1 MILSDSANET
11 GDPVEIQLS
20 QQQQQDDQKE
30 EEEKKHAV
38 SSNNVVSDKESEK
51 EIVTPTAGPMIEIPM
66 LHDNKILKVQVS
78 WENFCKLPLQ
88 GIVDC
93 TTNKNLIETKHTDVK
108 ETINSSFCMQISSTN
123 GSEGGGVSS
132 RQSCILPTQVGVDS
146 SGEVRADFPFDGKVL
161 SRREKQQ
168 LSTSTLAGS
177 TSDEKTEDTSKSDTS
192 ADSVDKSHVFGVNAK
207 KYLAKKVADLKR
219 GQREGDGYMYCSLS
233 EKALSHR
240 DVPQVE
246 KRYKIA
252 DNEIQSAASAVVMDG
267 IYTQENYSSE
277 LFSSSSSGRV
287 FHTDNS
293 DVTGESGQDET
304 LEIDVVGNSEE
315 SAPGDGSQTTHDYNN
330 SVNTIPET
338 PAHLV
343 QYSLTDNS
351 AIDGDESKNQI
362 PVEESTKHDQVTSDE
377 SQQLVS
383 DDVQQK
389 ESNSPPE
396 EEVKQADKNT
406 INDTHTPTKDE
417 KPSDPQNDTE
427 PEDQV
432 IPKDEETLTEENQ
445 PSEAEVKVNDT
456 EKEDADTNL
465 VPDTQ
470 DNNNKEEA
478 DTNLVPDTHEQ
489 TEKPKKVQKRKGKK
503 NFALRAKATASKTGD
518 SGGTHTESVT
528 FTVHSTMASVVDSIS
543 KGFSEYEK
551 TVPKHFNFKI
561 HPIVRMEQ
569 IDSVQ
574 MDGGDQSAKKRKVDN
589 PEHDAGIMRSV
600 SAEPDQKERKLK
612 IYIDDDLALERL
624 MIEEFKKPAP
634 TKGKELSEYLFPYST
649 CK

>member
-1 MILSDSANET
+1 M
-11 GDPVEIQLS
+11 
-20 QQQQQDDQKE
+20 
-30 EEEKKHAV
+30 
-38 SSNNVVSDKESEK
+38 SSNVVSDKQSEK
-51 EIVTPTAGPMIEIPM
+51 EIVTHAAGPTIEIPVF
-66 LHDNKILKVQVS
+66 HDNKILKVQVS

-93 TTNKNLIETKHTDVK
+93 STNKNLIETKHTDVK
-108 ETINSSFCMQISSTN
+108 ETINSSFCMQISSSN
-123 GSEGGGVSS
+123 GSEGGGVST

-146 SGEVRADFPFDGKVL
+146 SGEVRADFPFDGKAL

-207 KYLAKKVADLKR
+207 KYLAKKVADLKKD
-219 GQREGDGYMYCSLS
+219 QREGDGYMYCSLS

-252 DNEIQSAASAVVMDG
+252 DNEFQAAASAVVMDG

-293 DVTGESGQDET
+293 ELTGESGHDET
-304 LEIDVVGNSEE
+304 LEVDVVGNSEDL
-315 SAPGDGSQTTHDYNN
+315 APGDGSQTTHDYNN
-330 SVNTIPET
+330 SINTIPET

-351 AIDGDESKNQI
+351 VIDGDESKNQI
-362 PVEESTKHDQVTSDE
+362 PVEESTKQDQVTSDE

-383 DDVQQK
+383 ADGEQP

-396 EEVKQADKNT
+396 EEVAQADKNT
-406 INDTHTPTKDE
+406 SNDTPTPTKDE

-432 IPKDEETLTEENQ
+432 ISKDEETPTKENQ
-445 PSEAEVKVNDT
+445 PSEAEVKVNHN
-456 EKEDADTNL
+456 K
-465 VPDTQ
+465 
-470 DNNNKEEA
+470 KEEA
-478 DTNLVPDTHEQ
+478 DTNVVPDTQEQ
-489 TEKPKKVQKRKGKK
+489 PEKPKKDQKRKGKK

-551 TVPKHFNFKI
+551 TVPKHLNFKI
-561 HPIVRMEQ
+561 HPVVRMEQ
-569 IDSVQ
+569 MDSVQ
-574 MDGGDQSAKKRKVDN
+574 VDGGDQSAKKRKVDN
-589 PEHDAGIMRSV
+589 PEHEAGVMRSV
-600 SAEPDQKERKLK
+600 SAESDQKERKLK